1 MFPNTLWVSGRFLF
15 NRLHRHT
22 ESVGFFHNK
31 KFYHRCKIQLEKER
45 RSSKVINLEFLT
57 YITDFWKS
65 EGIISLCPSLTFT
78 YQSCQQENQSLS
90 QHFAILQVKFAT
102 HNESKN
108 HPTAQEYHR
117 ELSSNKRSLGWAKQF
132 SQDVSWYSKRPT
144 TLKSHLHNWKI
155 IPAKIFWTFSTDK
168 L

>member
-31 KFYHRCKIQLEKER
+31 KFYHRYKIQLEEER

-117 ELSSNKRSLGWAKQF
+117 ELSSTREVWAGPSSFPRMCHDAAKDLPHLNLIF
-132 SQDVSWYSKRPT
+132 T
-144 TLKSHLHNWKI
+144 TGK
-155 IPAKIFWTFSTDK
+155 
-168 L
+168 